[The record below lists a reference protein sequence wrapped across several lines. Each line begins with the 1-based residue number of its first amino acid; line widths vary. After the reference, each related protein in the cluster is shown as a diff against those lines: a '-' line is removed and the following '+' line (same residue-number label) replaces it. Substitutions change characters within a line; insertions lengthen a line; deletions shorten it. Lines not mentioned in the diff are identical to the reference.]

1 MARLTVCPHYLTD
14 YKLTSPDD
22 IEREIIGPL
31 ANCLSKAIEL
41 GIEIAISKELLDQ
54 VVDGFPWN
62 KAEDSRWRKYLDV
75 WYRTIFSFLGK
86 AKFIS
91 TQIEQSIQV
100 DRCSLLQPETI
111 RLFSRF
117 LALFGCGK
125 MHDDKHE
132 ESILCNASCNYGER
146 LGSFY
151 LLKSTAQLDYVLYPW
166 LRLYP
171 KPLPPKGSFK
181 FTPPSDW
188 RNYGEPRRGA
198 GDLKEGYL
206 DDKGNVWIWDR
217 KHDNHWDVQLST
229 GGYRNVSESGE
240 HLW

>member
-1 MARLTVCPHYLTD
+1 MARLTMCPHYLTD
-14 YKLTSPDD
+14 YNLTSPDE

-31 ANCLSKAIEL
+31 ANCLSNAIEL
-41 GIEIAISKELLDQ
+41 GIEITISNGLRDK
-54 VVDGFPWN
+54 VVNGFPWN
-62 KAEDSRWRKYLDV
+62 QAEDSRWRQYLGT
-75 WYRTIFSFLGK
+75 WYSTIFSYLGK
-86 AKFIS
+86 ATVIS
-91 TQIEQSIQV
+91 PQTEQIIKV
-100 DRCSLLQPETI
+100 DRCSHLQPESI
-111 RLFSRF
+111 LLFARF
-117 LALFGCGK
+117 LALFGRGG
-125 MHDDKHE
+125 MHGGHHE

-151 LLKSTAQLDYVLYPW
+151 LLKSTAQLDHVLYPW

-171 KPLPPKGSFK
+171 RYLPPKGSFK

-217 KHDNHWDVQLST
+217 KHNDHWDVQLST
-229 GGYRNVSESGE
+229 GGYRNVSELGE